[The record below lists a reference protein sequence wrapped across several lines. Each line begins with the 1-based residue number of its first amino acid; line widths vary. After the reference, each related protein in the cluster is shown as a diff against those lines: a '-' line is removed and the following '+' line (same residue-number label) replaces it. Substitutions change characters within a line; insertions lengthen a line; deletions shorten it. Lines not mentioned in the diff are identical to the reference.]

1 MQSKTKISLSL
12 LILIIFSFL
21 GNYFRLPLFFGVDFL
36 FGTIFVW
43 IIVYFYG
50 SLWGIISAI
59 ICGAYTWILWGHPYA
74 LIIHI
79 IEAIFVSY
87 YWDKKNKNLILITI
101 FYWSV
106 IASPLIFLFYYLI
119 LKVSLFGVIL
129 IMLKQCVN
137 GILNSLIS
145 LLIISYLPINKL
157 LKLPE
162 KKILLSFQQNLFNLL
177 ISLILIPTLTVT
189 IFNTYN
195 EINDIESSIIGK
207 LNNNANE
214 WRSNLLNWQGNRS
227 LALQDIASFNLNN
240 QDLLENKLLTVKNI
254 FKDLSDLY
262 LVDENANLIAS
273 SSLNKK
279 YNEIIKEHF
288 KEININELVTG
299 KKNPQLKISDIH
311 RHDNFPIP
319 HLTLSYPIIG
329 ENRTFKGVVFAT
341 FTRQNLSIFL
351 QLHKLKNDAVVFIL
365 DGKNQVVSTN
375 SLRDDNS
382 HIAGEKYNIKSL
394 NDHINQWLPMQ
405 PGVPIMT
412 RWSNSFYV
420 KKIPVSENF
429 AWNILVQIK
438 AEPYIKGLQINYIK
452 SLASLYIVIIIAF
465 FLADKISK
473 KLVKPLDKLAVITT
487 NLPNKITH
495 NLPFIWEVTKIKEIE
510 ILADNY
516 RSMTKALRE
525 KFKELEDSRENLVK
539 KVEERTQELRL
550 YTKRLEEEI
559 EEKKLI
565 ENLLRKKDERYELA
579 ISGTNDGIWDWNLNT
594 NEVYF
599 SPTWMRIV
607 GYEKNPLPPNIDSW
621 LHHIHEEDLE
631 QNLQDIHSYLS
642 GETNLYQNI
651 HRIQHSNGDYIWI
664 LAKGNQDVDEEGKP
678 CRLVGTI
685 TEITE
690 KIKVE
695 QDLHLAKEQAEAAN
709 QAKSEFLATMSHE
722 IRTPMNAVIGMTG
735 LLLDTPLN
743 DEQKEFAEII
753 RTSGDTLLTIIND
766 ILDFSKI
773 ESGKLELEYQPLPI
787 HQVVEESL
795 DLLAPK
801 ALSKNLELIYF
812 IPPEIPPTVNGDVT
826 RLRQILVNLLSNS
839 IKFTKTGEI
848 VLSIGIYKTTQIS
861 NHVTEYELIF
871 TVKDTGIGIPANRMD
886 RLFKAFSQVDAS
898 TTRNYGGTGLGL
910 AICLRLVE
918 MMGGRM
924 WVESKG
930 NIVGNYPPDW
940 VISSGL
946 NDQGSMFCFTIKTNL
961 SNLFATTIPSHSEIL
976 QGKKVLIVDDNDTNR
991 QVLMIQCNNL
1001 GMESILTPSGR
1012 STLALLKNQPPF
1024 DLAILDMQMPSMDG
1038 VTLAKQIRLLPAYKN
1053 LPLILLSS
1061 IGNFELQDYIKEVD
1075 WSATLS
1081 KPIKQSQL
1089 SDILTKICHQEIGNY
1104 FKSVDTVSSS
1114 SPYDNIA
1121 SIAPLKILIAEDN
1134 IVNQKVITNILKRLG
1149 YRADVV
1155 ANGLEVL
1162 ETLRRQSYDLILM
1175 DVQMPEMDG
1184 LTATRQIRTLWDT
1197 PYGNFQGIPPYI
1209 IAMTANAMEG
1219 DREICLSAGMNDY
1232 LSKPVRV
1239 ESLVQ
1244 KLKNLKKN
1252 NDLSDIID
1260 HRQSESPKIMVQLD
1274 SEVLSEL
1281 KEMIGEE
1288 DFNEVFADL
1297 INAYLEDSPK
1307 LIKGLINGLADKNLP
1322 EIKINAHTLKSSSAS
1337 LGAIKLADLSKKIE
1351 LCAVQSNLKESSNLI
1366 PQLITEYKEI
1376 EILML
1381 QELQKLQ

>member
-1 MQSKTKISLSL
+1 MQSKTKISLPL

-21 GNYFRLPLFFGVDFL
+21 GNYFQLPLFFGVNFL

-59 ICGAYTWILWGHPYA
+59 ICSTYTWVLWGHPYA
-74 LIIHI
+74 IITYTV
-79 IEAIFVSY
+79 EAIFVSY
-87 YWDKKNKNLILITI
+87 FWQKKNKNLILTTI
-101 FYWSV
+101 SYWSFV
-106 IASPLIFLFYYLI
+106 GSILIFFLYYFVLQIPLVSVILVI
-119 LKVSLFGVIL
+119 LKQSI
-129 IMLKQCVN
+129 N
-137 GILNSLIS
+137 GLLNSLIAI
-145 LLIISYLPINKL
+145 LIISYFPLNNL
-157 LKLPE
+157 LKLPN
-162 KKILLSFQQNLFNLL
+162 KKVLFTFQENLFNLL
-177 ISLILIPTLTVT
+177 ISLILIPTLTITVA
-189 IFNTYN
+189 NTYHK
-195 EINDIESSIIGK
+195 INNIESIIIDK
-207 LNNNANE
+207 LNEQGNE
-214 WRSNLLNWQGNRS
+214 ERSNIMNWYENRRVA
-227 LALQDIASFNLNN
+227 LAQIASTDFQN
-240 QDLLENKLLTVKNI
+240 QELLENQLLIVKNI
-254 FKDLSDLY
+254 FQDFQDLSI
-262 LVDENANLIAS
+262 VDENGIILASTNTINPENYLHNYLSNNTQITVTNLHIDQEISHLNLI
-273 SSLNKK
+273 
-279 YNEIIKEHF
+279 
-288 KEININELVTG
+288 
-299 KKNPQLKISDIH
+299 
-311 RHDNFPIP
+311 
-319 HLTLSYPIIG
+319 YPIIRNG
-329 ENRTFKGVVFAT
+329 QVKEKIIAT
-341 FTRQNLSIFL
+341 IYSQQLNKFLELNQRQDDVI
-351 QLHKLKNDAVVFIL
+351 VFIF
-365 DGKNQVVSTN
+365 DGNNQIITTN
-375 SLRDDNS
+375 NLNNDHNS
-382 HIAGEKYNIKSL
+382 IDGAEFEIKSL
-394 NDHINQWLPMQ
+394 NDNIEQWLPIQ
-405 PGVPIMT
+405 PGTPIMT

-420 KKIPVSENF
+420 KKIPVGENF
-429 AWNILVQIK
+429 GWHILIK
-438 AEPYIKGLQINYIK
+438 IKTKPYIQKLQIDYINY
-452 SLASLYIVIIIAF
+452 LASIYILIIISF
-465 FLADKISK
+465 FFADKISK
-473 KLVKPLDKLAVITT
+473 KLVKPLDKLAIITT
-487 NLPNKITH
+487 NLPNKITQ
-495 NLPFIWEVTKIKEIE
+495 NLPFQWETTDIKEIE
-510 ILADNY
+510 ILANNY
-516 RSMTKALRE
+516 RSMIHALQE
-525 KFKELEDSRENLVK
+525 KFQQLQDSRKNLFITVEK
-539 KVEERTQELRL
+539 KTQELRL
-550 YTKRLEEEI
+550 KTQKLEIEI
-559 EEKKLI
+559 EEKKQI

-579 ISGTNDGIWDWNLNT
+579 ISGTNDGLWDWDLNS
-594 NEVYF
+594 NEVYY

-607 GYEKNPLPPNIDSW
+607 GYEKNSLSPDINSW
-621 LHHIHEEDLE
+621 FHNIHEEDLE
-631 QNLQDIHSYLS
+631 QNLHDIHSYLS
-642 GETNLYQNI
+642 GETDLYQNI
-651 HRIQHSNGDYIWI
+651 HRFQHSNGNYIWI
-664 LAKGNQDVDEEGKP
+664 LAKGNQDMDDSGQP

-685 TEITE
+685 TDITD
-690 KIKVE
+690 KIKIE
-695 QDLHLAKEQAEAAN
+695 QDLRLAKEQAESAN

-801 ALSKNLELIYF
+801 ASSKNLELIYF
-812 IPPEIPPTVNGDVT
+812 IPPEIPSTVNGDVT

-848 VLSIGIYKTTQIS
+848 VLSVGIYKTIKIS
-861 NHVTEYELIF
+861 DHVTEYELIF
-871 TVKDTGIGIPANRMD
+871 TVKDTGIGIPASRMN

-910 AICLRLVE
+910 AICQRLVT

-924 WVESKG
+924 WVESQG
-930 NIVGNYPPDW
+930 NLAGNSPSDW

-946 NDQGSMFCFTIKTNL
+946 NDQGSMFCFTIKTNV
-961 SNLFATTIPSHSEIL
+961 SNLFVTNIPSNPEIL
-976 QGKKVLIVDDNDTNR
+976 RGKKVLIVDDNDTNR
-991 QVLMIQCNNL
+991 QVLMIQCHNL
-1001 GMESILTPSGR
+1001 GMESILTASGR
-1012 STLALLKNQPPF
+1012 STLALLKNQQPL
-1024 DLAILDMQMPSMDG
+1024 DLAILDMQMPEMDG

-1061 IGNFELQDYIKEVD
+1061 IGNFEMQDYIQQVD

-1104 FKSVDTVSSS
+1104 VKSVNTLSSS
-1114 SPYDNIA
+1114 SLYDNIA

-1197 PYGNFQGIPPYI
+1197 PYGNFQGNAPYI

-1219 DREICLSAGMNDY
+1219 DREVCLSAGMNDY

-1252 NDLSDIID
+1252 NSTSDIINN
-1260 HRQSESPKIMVQLD
+1260 RQSETPKIMVQLD
-1274 SEVLSEL
+1274 SEVISEL
-1281 KEMIGEE
+1281 KDMIGEE

-1307 LIKGLINGLADKNLP
+1307 LIQGLINALATKNLP

-1337 LGAIKLADLSKKIE
+1337 LGALKLADLSKKVE
-1351 LCAVQSNLKESSNLI
+1351 LCSVKNDMKQSSLLI
-1366 PQLITEYKEI
+1366 PQLIAEYKQI
-1376 EILML
+1376 ETLMR
-1381 QELQKLQ
+1381 QELNKLQ